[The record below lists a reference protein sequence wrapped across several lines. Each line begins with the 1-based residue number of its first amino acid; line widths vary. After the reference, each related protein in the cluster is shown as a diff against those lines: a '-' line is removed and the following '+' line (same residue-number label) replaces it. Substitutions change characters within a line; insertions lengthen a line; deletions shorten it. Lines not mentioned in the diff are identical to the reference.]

1 MYLIITSIIVIL
13 LLLCAFFCIRR
24 KRSLTKVR
32 KMSCTKKCS
41 LLNELAEPFG
51 FTYQFVQDIFTTSTD
66 AWQKESGCGD
76 FYDQTALSANM
87 VFDREPV
94 YFNYRG
100 RTWLIEFWKGQ
111 YGISTGAE
119 AGICH
124 ADTIIPPALRRQTI
138 FPAAEP
144 EEMLPVRLRL
154 IGPECPFFNL
164 SQTHWR
170 PGGFV
175 MGTCTQPEDL
185 LREAVLTCPEESM
198 CRSFTR
204 ALIGLGYKDSEILVY
219 GTTVQFY
226 LTDPKVPGVPWDTW
240 VQSYVLWKSR
250 LSCRLYLWITRP
262 FYSTADR
269 LLFLYYLSPFL
280 FRKTLRIR
288 RIGKRTGRHS

>member
-1 MYLIITSIIVIL
+1 
-13 LLLCAFFCIRR
+13 
-24 KRSLTKVR
+24 
-32 KMSCTKKCS
+32 MSCTKKCS

-66 AWQKESGCGD
+66 AWQKESGCGE

-100 RTWLIEFWKGQ
+100 KTWLIEFWKGQ

-119 AGICH
+119 AGIYH
-124 ADTIIPPALRRQTI
+124 ADTIVPPALRRQTI

-144 EEMLPVRLRL
+144 DEMLPVRLRL
-154 IGPECPFFNL
+154 MGPECPFFNL

-185 LREAVLTCPEESM
+185 LLEAVLTFPEESM
-198 CRSFTR
+198 CRAFTR
-204 ALIGLGYKDSEILVY
+204 SLIALGYKNSEILVY
-219 GTTVQFY
+219 GTTAQFF
-226 LTDPKVPGVPWDTW
+226 LTTPKVPGIPWDTW
-240 VQSYVLWKSR
+240 VESYILWKSR
-250 LSCRLYLWITRP
+250 LSCRLYLWVTRP

-280 FRKTLRIR
+280 FRKTLCIR
-288 RIGKRTGRHS
+288 RIGKRTRRRP